1 MGNGFNTAAY
11 DRWVNRVNRKMNEA
25 ANKVLDQAFPEFLKK
40 VEDNVRKI
48 FDDAITAFYHDYLPN
63 VYDRQYDMYKLLVV
77 DDSDQDKIAFEF
89 RPEELEF
96 NNRYNGEDGLYDQVF
111 RKGWH
116 GGADK
121 GDYTS
126 VYRSFSSDSGD
137 MVVSTPHPNPGV
149 PYWRVPVPY
158 YTYWGRPAEIMSP
171 SPLELI
177 QKNIKQYEST
187 QIMHDFKECW
197 DRHFHNMKI
206 NW

>member
-25 ANKVLDQAFPEFLKK
+25 ANKVLDQAFPEFLEK
-40 VEDNVRKI
+40 VEINVRKI
-48 FDDAITAFYHDYLPN
+48 FTEAIDAFYKDYTPSGEYA
-63 VYDRQYDMYKLLVV
+63 YDRQYDLYKLLVV
-77 DDSDQDKIAFEF
+77 DRNQDRIA
-89 RPEELEF
+89 LEF
-96 NNRYNGEDGLYDQVF
+96 KPENMQGFRNGYNGEDGLYDQVF

-116 GGADK
+116 GGAGGIHEEK
-121 GDYTS
+121 IAQYG
-126 VYRSFSSDSGD
+126 V
-137 MVVSTPHPNPGV
+137 HPGYLPGQN
-149 PYWRVPVPY
+149 VPVWRTPAPY
-158 YTYWGRPAEIMSP
+158 FTHWGEAAEVMSP

-177 QKNIKQYEST
+177 QDNIKQYEST